1 MKMCGYAMM
10 FFVYKQAESDLAD
23 IDPND
28 PFALK
33 DKAEHDK
40 LLAIGRAF
48 EAKYVSMPTAYCFS

>member
-1 MKMCGYAMM
+1 M
-10 FFVYKQAESDLAD
+10 D

-40 LLAIGRAF
+40 MLAIGRAF
-48 EAKYVSMPTAYCFS
+48 EAKYVSMLEEYFLS